1 MRTLILI
8 MVGLLLLATTL
19 KVAKPE
25 KRRAVAW
32 VFGGVWLLATLANLA
47 LGLSHGYTLQEELP
61 IHLVLFG
68 VPAVAAWWFSRRTR

>member
-8 MVGLLLLATTL
+8 VVGLLLLAIAL

-47 LGLSHGYTLQEELP
+47 LGLSHGYTLQQELP

-68 VPAVAAWWFSRRTR
+68 VPAVAAWWFSKRAP